1 MGAASV
7 ESRKQR
13 EVQAMTLNKQKK
25 RLEDHL
31 DRMYL
36 DKLEGIIGDEEY
48 VRLSKKFRGE
58 LTDAKFR
65 IEGLAE
71 GKEVC
76 IDNGKRLLELAQKAA
91 SLYSAQIP
99 SEKRKL
105 LNLVYSN
112 SIWAGGELASN
123 YRKPF
128 DLIADSNQTYQREK
142 ATNPKKSDLFDIWR
156 PLVDALRTF

>member
-1 MGAASV
+1 LTCTHNQVKCPDKYVREEKIEEQFTQSLDQIKIDDDVLAWVVSAMGAASV

-13 EVQAMTLNKQKK
+13 EVQAMTLNKQKQ

-36 DKLEGIIGDEEY
+36 DKLGGIIGDEEY

-58 LTDAKFR
+58 LTEAKFR

-76 IDNGKRLLELAQKAA
+76 IDNGKRLLELDMGRWGIGAKLQKT
-91 SLYSAQIP
+91 I
-99 SEKRKL
+99 
-105 LNLVYSN
+105 
-112 SIWAGGELASN
+112 
-123 YRKPF
+123 
-128 DLIADSNQTYQREK
+128 
-142 ATNPKKSDLFDIWR
+142 
-156 PLVDALRTF
+156 